1 MLQIKLKKRKQVYL
15 RYDRLSCS
23 HFVSDDS
30 SSEEETTVD
39 LQNSADC
46 FEVFSTRYSF
56 LTKHLRKKFVCRR
69 KFSMTFRRRS
79 NPPNL
84 CYS

>member
-1 MLQIKLKKRKQVYL
+1 MFKIKIKKRIQVYL
-15 RYDRLSCS
+15 RHDRLSSS

-39 LQNSADC
+39 LNSADC
-46 FEVFSTRYSF
+46 FEVFSTHYSF
-56 LTKHLRKKFVCRR
+56 LTKHLRKKFLCRR
-69 KFSMTFRRRS
+69 KFSLTFWRRS
-79 NPPNL
+79 SPPSL